1 MERAYFIAQGKNYES
16 PDVEIIEIMVEQG
29 FAQSSE
35 QQKPSPW
42 EDLDEIG
49 F

>member
-16 PDVEIIEIMVEQG
+16 PDVEIIEIRVEQG
-29 FAQSSE
+29 FAQSS

>member
-16 PDVEIIEIMVEQG
+16 PDVEIIEIRVEQG
-29 FAQSSE
+29 FAQSS
-35 QQKPSPW
+35 QQQPSPW
-42 EDLDEIG
+42 EDWDAFG